1 MEGGQTTL
9 YGEINSELYKP
20 NKLAEEEI
28 IDPISGVV
36 PSHYAN
42 INKSKSQQLAINSCM
57 DAKQL
62 AVIAFWD
69 LDPIDDS
76 FKCTRF
82 FILPNPMKRNII
94 DTEGTQLD

>member
-57 DAKQL
+57 DAK
-62 AVIAFWD
+62 
-69 LDPIDDS
+69 
-76 FKCTRF
+76 
-82 FILPNPMKRNII
+82 
-94 DTEGTQLD
+94 